1 MKTILKFSKNNYKIA
16 VLCLGYVGIQLV
28 VRSGKYCIAL
38 VHNTLKNMRI
48 KKIQKLGNKYL
59 LIFDVKSSFKKN
71 NDYNIIQL

>member
-16 VLCLGYVGIQLV
+16 VLCLGYVSLPLE
-28 VRSGKYCIAL
+28 VRSGKYYIAL
-38 VHNTLKNMRI
+38 VQNTLKNIGI
-48 KKIQKLGNKYL
+48 KKIQKLGKKYF